1 MTTAAPTVHQ
11 SYVDEILARLI
22 DNYPDAQCSLDFV
35 KPHELL
41 VSTILSAQCTDKQ
54 VNKVTPALFRKYP
67 TPQAFAEADPEE
79 LREMIRS
86 TGFFNNKAKSI
97 RNAMRAV
104 VTKFDGRVP
113 HTLEELLQL
122 EGVGRKTANVV
133 LGDAFGTPGIV
144 VDTHVKRIARRLGLT
159 ENNDPVRIEFD
170 LMALIPEEH
179 WTLFG
184 HLIIDHGRA
193 ICQARKP
200 RCQNCFLHDICPS
213 AKP

>member
-1 MTTAAPTVHQ
+1 MTKAAPTVRQ
-11 SYVDEILARLI
+11 SHVDEILARLI

-67 TPQAFAEADPEE
+67 TPQAFAEADSEE
-79 LREMIRS
+79 LKEMIRP

-104 VTKFDGRVP
+104 VTNFNGRVP
-113 HTLEELLQL
+113 DTLEELLQL

-200 RCQNCFLHDICPS
+200 RCQDCFLHDICPS